1 MPADYWPVG
10 WGAATTSINLYQC
23 PNLPDEIISL
33 TRTHTFVA
41 HNATNFDAPAW
52 NCLIDS
58 INSPEWFDTIH
69 CARAA
74 GLPADLDTL
83 GEKFAPTGKDK
94 LGAAALEMLW
104 TGKMTPDG
112 IHYFPGTPNLWK
124 MIIRYNIA
132 DVLILE
138 RVYNA
143 VRQYADAPIL
153 YTHESINQRGIA
165 FDRVFAERLVILWD
179 TVAAKAAERL
189 SELTGGKINVNNMRS
204 GPAMLNW
211 LKSQSI
217 DIASLNRKELQ
228 YIYDD
233 PDSFFGENDDAGRI
247 IEVLR
252 TRQMANRIGK
262 SKISRALTLA
272 SPDERIRNLIV
283 YHKAHTGRFAGQ
295 GLQPHN
301 FSRGIGDLNVE
312 RLTRCIMDERNGCG
326 TVMYKL
332 VEIAAKDAETKS
344 GKPCSIDDA
353 LSTVTRHMFVAPPGK
368 SLCIADY
375 ASIEARILAWLADD
389 TAQLKAFADGKDI
402 YCVIASKLFGKEITK
417 ANNPDERDLGKR
429 IELGCGYGMAWK
441 KFAETCAREGC
452 DIYKFGISPDECV
465 EAYRDL
471 HPKIAGVKKGQWR
484 NNGLWQHYQAAV
496 RHVINEPGMRL
507 IVHKC
512 WFQVVANVLE
522 ITLPSG
528 RKLRYPEPRIEYK
541 IPPWGGDEKP
551 MIFYTH
557 QYGYPVNL
565 YGGKITEN
573 IDQGIGYDC
582 LRHALVQ
589 ADINNLPV
597 VLHVHDEIVV
607 ETVSEDKKEVLERL
621 CDAMLHLPSWAHGLP
636 IMVEGFTAPRYTKHE
651 FAGEYKCKKM
661 TQ

>member
-1 MPADYWPVG
+1 MTKNGAD
-10 WGAATTSINLYQC
+10 IRLHQC
-23 PNLPDEIISL
+23 PELPDEIIEL
-33 TRTHTFVA
+33 TKTHTFVA
-41 HNATNFDAPAW
+41 HNAANFDAPAW
-52 NCLIDS
+52 NCLIDP

-104 TGKMTPDG
+104 TGKMTAEG
-112 IHYFPGTPNLWK
+112 IYYHPGTPNLWK

-138 RVYNA
+138 QVYNA

-153 YTHESINQRGIA
+153 YTHEAINQRGIA
-165 FDRVFAERLVILWD
+165 FDRAFAEKLVILWD

-204 GPAMLNW
+204 GPAMMNW
-211 LKSQSI
+211 LKSQGI
-217 DIASLNRKELQ
+217 NIASLNRKELQ

-262 SKISRALTLA
+262 SKISRALALA
-272 SPDERIRNLIV
+272 SLDERIRNLIV
-283 YHKAHTGRFAGQ
+283 YHKAHTGRFAGL
-295 GLQPHN
+295 GLNPHN
-301 FSRGIGDLNVE
+301 FSRGVGALNVE
-312 RLTRCIMDERNGCG
+312 SLINDMNWLDNAWERERIEEWNGRSDGG
-326 TVMYKL
+326 TYYESLEKH
-332 VEIAAKDAETKS
+332 AKEAK
-344 GKPCSIDDA
+344 CSVDDA

-389 TAQLKAFADGKDI
+389 TAQLKAFSEGKDI

-417 ANNPDERDLGKR
+417 SNNPDERDLGKR
-429 IELGCGYGMAWK
+429 IELGCGYGMAGK

-512 WFQVVANVLE
+512 WFEVKANVLE

-528 RKLRYPEPRIEYK
+528 RKLRYHEPRIEYK

-573 IDQGIGYDC
+573 IDQAIGYDC
-582 LRHALVQ
+582 LRHALVS
-589 ADINNLPV
+589 ANFLPV

-607 ETVSEDKKEVLERL
+607 ETSKGDKEVLEQL
-621 CDAMLHLPSWAHGLP
+621 CDAMLYLPSWAKGLP

-661 TQ
+661 TR